1 MIVSFALSPQM
12 RKVLLVDGSAVVRE
26 RLTEFLSELD
36 GVATVGQAADAL
48 TGKQL
53 AEQLRP
59 DVIILDLPMFTGR
72 GMDFLRDIKRI
83 NPAPSVVVLTNDS
96 YPENRQMCLDGG
108 ADYFLD
114 KSTEFQELARV
125 LTGTTHERGTKRHS
139 SRRGWGPVPEQ
150 S

>member
-1 MIVSFALSPQM
+1 M
-12 RKVLLVDGSAVVRE
+12 RNVLLVDGSAIVRE

-36 GVATVGQAADAL
+36 GVAIVGQAGDAL

-72 GMDFLRDIKRI
+72 GMDFLRDIKGI
-83 NPAPSVVVLTNDS
+83 DPTPSVVVLTNDS
-96 YPENRQMCLDGG
+96 YPENRQMCLDCG

-125 LTGTTHERGTKRHS
+125 LTGIAHERGMKRHS
-139 SRRGWGPVPEQ
+139 SHNEGG
-150 S
+150 